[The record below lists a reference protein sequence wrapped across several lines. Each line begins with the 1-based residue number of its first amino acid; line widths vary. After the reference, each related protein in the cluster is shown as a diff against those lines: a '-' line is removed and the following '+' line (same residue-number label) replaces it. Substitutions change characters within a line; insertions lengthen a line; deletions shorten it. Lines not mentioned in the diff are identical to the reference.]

1 MFYYVLLFKAK
12 QRFAYL
18 LLIQSVYLFLN
29 VLFLFQSVFHFFKC
43 FRFTIET
50 IRYQSFIIEEL
61 VLSLTSQR
69 PKKTRLR
76 LCQIGWRITIT
87 KDERQEHSSIMM
99 TKPGQPNQRDLWS
112 KIIGPLSWKVHSR
125 VTESFVGIENYTLE
139 QRHGSEMF
147 CFCKLIYTDLLLENA
162 KTYLMA

>member
-1 MFYYVLLFKAK
+1 MYDIEAFLFQKNVFLKQGQLPINLFRFVFVLLFKAK

-61 VLSLTSQR
+61 VLSLTSL
-69 PKKTRLR
+69 T
-76 LCQIGWRITIT
+76 
-87 KDERQEHSSIMM
+87 
-99 TKPGQPNQRDLWS
+99 
-112 KIIGPLSWKVHSR
+112 
-125 VTESFVGIENYTLE
+125 VTSY
-139 QRHGSEMF
+139 
-147 CFCKLIYTDLLLENA
+147 
-162 KTYLMA
+162 